1 MARLKWLQSWK
12 TPKSVMEVRSFLG
25 LVGYYRRFIKNF
37 SSIAIPLTSFTK
49 QDTKFIWSKKC
60 EESLQ
65 TLKVCLITP
74 PILSLPNEIELV
86 IYTNASSQ
94 GYGRVLM
101 QNGNVISYTSRQLK
115 KHEKNYLT
123 HNLELGAT
131 IFF

>member
-1 MARLKWLQSWK
+1 
-12 TPKSVMEVRSFLG
+12 MEVRSFLG